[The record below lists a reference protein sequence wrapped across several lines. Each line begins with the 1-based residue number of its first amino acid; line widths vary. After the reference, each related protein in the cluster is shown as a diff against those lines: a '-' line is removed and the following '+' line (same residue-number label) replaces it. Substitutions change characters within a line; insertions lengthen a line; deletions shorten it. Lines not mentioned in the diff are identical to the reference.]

1 MKITVISLVLL
12 LSLAL
17 NAKDIKLQ
25 ITMDETFTIKENSDW
40 EIKIERYMPLRL
52 ADVSIFPKKGYDF
65 DLKLYFKSDTKDL
78 SNFNTPEKVK
88 KSIIK
93 TSTQYLPYCIEK
105 EVTLKKLDVK
115 RFGFY
120 TQLTDKELINQENL
134 PRGKYR
140 YMTRGF
146 YRTGSGSVLG
156 FSLMT
161 NDINSKNYRQI
172 LAYIL
177 SFEK

>member
-1 MKITVISLVLL
+1 MKITIMSFVLL
-12 LSLAL
+12 ASFVL
-17 NAKDIKLQ
+17 NAKDTKLQ
-25 ITMDETFTIKENSDW
+25 ITMDETFTIKENPDW
-40 EIKIERYMPLRL
+40 VVKIERYMPLRL
-52 ADVSIFPKKGYDF
+52 ADVSIFSQKGYDF

-78 SNFNTPEKVK
+78 SNFNTPDKIK
-88 KSIIK
+88 KSIIDSSK
-93 TSTQYLPYCIEK
+93 QYLPYCTEK
-105 EVTLKKLDVK
+105 TIILKKLKVK

-120 TQLTDKELINQENL
+120 AQLTDKQLINQKTI
-134 PRGKYR
+134 PRGKYK

-161 NDINSKNYRQI
+161 NDLDTKAYKQI